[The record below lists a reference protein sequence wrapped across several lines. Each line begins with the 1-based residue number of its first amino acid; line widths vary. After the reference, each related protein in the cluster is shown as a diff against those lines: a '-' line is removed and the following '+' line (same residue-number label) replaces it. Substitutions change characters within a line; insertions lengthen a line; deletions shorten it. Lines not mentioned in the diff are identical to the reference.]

1 MTIRHMHQVEQAL
14 VLTLG
19 FVLGAALA
27 VCIAPGDVLL
37 WLAAGVVLSIFS
49 RAFFIGDLGGEFVW
63 PFEVSRKTGEKS
75 PDDLGPRPTGDRG
88 AVELTRS
95 V

>member
-1 MTIRHMHQVEQAL
+1 MTIRHVHQVEQAV
-14 VLTLG
+14 VLIVGFILG
-19 FVLGAALA
+19 TALA

-63 PFEVSRKTGEKS
+63 PFETSRKSGEKQ
-75 PDDLGPRPTGDRG
+75 PDDLGPG
-88 AVELTRS
+88 ATRR
-95 V
+95 